1 MSNLS
6 NLKPAK
12 GAIHRQK
19 RIARG
24 QGSGHGGTATKGHK
38 GQQSRSGYSRKKHHE
53 GGQTPLQMRVP
64 KRGFNNINRITFR
77 PLNLSDLEYIANK
90 HEITVID
97 FDILRKLRIVKKTD
111 KVKVLG
117 NGAIT
122 SALEVRLHAFSDSAK
137 AAIEEKGGTAST
149 I

>member
-12 GAIHRQK
+12 GAIHKQK

-53 GGQTPLQMRVP
+53 GGQTPLQMRIP
-64 KRGFNNINRITFR
+64 KRGFNNRNKITFK
-77 PLNLSDLEYIANK
+77 PLNLSDLEYIATK
-90 HEITVID
+90 HDIAIID
-97 FDILRKLRIVKKTD
+97 FDVLRKLGMVKKTE

-117 NGAIT
+117 NGDV
-122 SALEVRLHAFSDSAK
+122 SKALEVNLHAFSESAK
-137 AAIEEKGGTAST
+137 SSIEASGGSVS
-149 I
+149 II